1 MDQGSF
7 RDRLAFAIGFAISR
21 SRDLLRRIV
30 RQHVPDDARQ
40 LLAQR
45 VVRHVKQSGFEIC
58 ETARRSG
65 GSRRSLH
72 TPRRTRLGLA
82 RLNSSSLARI
92 NRFATTLIRA
102 EALASLVGELRQ
114 RGEAARAT
122 SRPSPN

>member
-30 RQHVPDDARQ
+30 RQHVPD
-40 LLAQR
+40 
-45 VVRHVKQSGFEIC
+45 VPGSCSPSGWSGMSSSRGLRS
-58 ETARRSG
+58 ARRPGAQEEAAEASTHDAARA
-65 GSRRSLH
+65 SAS
-72 TPRRTRLGLA
+72 A